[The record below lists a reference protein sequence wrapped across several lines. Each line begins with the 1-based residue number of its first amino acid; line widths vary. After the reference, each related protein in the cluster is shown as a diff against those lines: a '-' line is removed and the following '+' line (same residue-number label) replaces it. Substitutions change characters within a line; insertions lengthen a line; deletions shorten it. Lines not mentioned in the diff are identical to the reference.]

1 MVLGPALGFIREEQ
15 GSRRQLPLKIS
26 LLVRAGAETR
36 PLSLLSV
43 AALDQGQEEAGLG
56 DPGFRNASLC
66 SLRLWGQGLL
76 PTYCIWAI
84 SDPHNL

>member
-15 GSRRQLPLKIS
+15 GSKRELPLKIS
-26 LLVRAGAETR
+26 LLVGAETR
-36 PLSLLSV
+36 SLSLLSV

-56 DPGFRNASLC
+56 DPGFRNAPLC

-84 SDPHNL
+84 SDPQNL